1 VTTFNHVGHCVADLE
16 RSQRFYE
23 GLLGFRFW
31 WKFDVPD
38 DQAGGVLRLTP
49 PLGMTAVYLIRDGLV
64 LELLHYAAPGQT
76 QPARARTMNEPGL
89 THISFSVE
97 DLEATL
103 ARVEE
108 FGGETLK
115 DTNNAGVVVFIRD
128 PDGQLLELSTMD
140 WRVHLPPVPGDE
152 P

>member
-16 RSQRFYE
+16 RSRRFYE

-38 DQAGGVLRLTP
+38 DQAAGVLRLTP
-49 PLGMTAVYLIRDGLV
+49 PLGMTAVYLVRDGLV

-76 QPARARTMNEPGL
+76 RPGRERTMNEPGL

-108 FGGETLK
+108 LGGEILK

-140 WRVHLPPVPGDE
+140 WREQLPPLPDGAG
-152 P
+152 